1 MEQIIDE
8 MHSRNGGLLA
18 FDFSSLLFPTLGATN
33 KLGLQNKLNVHLF
46 ITSLTCESN

>member
-33 KLGLQNKLNVHLF
+33 KLGLQNKHNVCLF
-46 ITSLTCESN
+46 VTSLILQN